1 MLIKLIN
8 KFNIIYIFNQE
19 WVMISKPVKLILKY
33 YYKIYINFKLRS

>member
-19 WVMISKPVKLILKY
+19 WVMISKPVKFILK
-33 YYKIYINFKLRS
+33 ILL